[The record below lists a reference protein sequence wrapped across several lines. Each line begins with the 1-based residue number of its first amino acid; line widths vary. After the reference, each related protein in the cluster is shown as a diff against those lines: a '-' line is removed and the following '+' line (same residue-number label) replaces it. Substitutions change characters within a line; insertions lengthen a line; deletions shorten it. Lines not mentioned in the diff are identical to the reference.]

1 MRIPSLKTILTACL
15 LTTVATAALAQ
26 EDYTQFVDPNIGTA
40 HSRWFF
46 YTPSAVP
53 FGMAKPAPA
62 TNAHYGNVSGWEAV
76 GYDHRHESI
85 EGFPN
90 LHEFQVGGMVFMAST
105 GTLKTIPGKLEN
117 PEEGYRS
124 RFDRKD
130 EVATPGYYSV
140 ILKDHGIKAELTAT
154 KRVALHR
161 YTFPAGNQSHILFD
175 IGNKQGESGNVKD
188 ARVYITPDGRI
199 EGFVTTLPVYVQKYQ
214 PGAEVSMYFSAV
226 VDKKPAAV
234 GVFQGATARPGVT
247 EQTGQ
252 GAGVYLT
259 FTTKDQESI
268 TIKAGF
274 SYTSIDNARLNLQ
287 TEAREL
293 TFDQARAQAHATW
306 NDYLGRIKVEGKVR
320 EDKVKFYTGLFHA
333 LLGRGLASDVNGAYP
348 KNDGAVGQIALD
360 ASGNPVHHHYNTDAV
375 WGAFWNL
382 TQLWAIAYPEY
393 YSDFVKSQL
402 LVYKDAGWLG
412 DGIANSRY
420 VSGVGTN
427 FVSLVMAS
435 AYMAGIRDFDVNQ
448 AYQASLKNEVEGK
461 NRPRGA
467 GKLDVDQFVKYGYVP
482 HLDKGNDWEEMWKF
496 SASHTLE
503 YSFSAYAV
511 AQWAK
516 ALGKKDDYE
525 KLLRLS
531 RGWEQIYDPALKLVH
546 PKTAEGKFIDN
557 FKPGEPWR
565 GFQEGNAW
573 QYTFYVPHDP
583 EALIK
588 KIGQEK
594 FNARLDSIFTL
605 SQKNAFGG
613 GTTLDAF
620 SGLAGLYNHGNQPNL
635 HISWLFNYSGKP
647 SLTQKWVRAICHE
660 FYGTT
665 GIHGYGYG
673 QDEDQGQ
680 LGAWYV
686 VASMGLFDV
695 KGLTD
700 LKPTLG
706 IASPVFDKITI
717 QLRAPY
723 ATGKEFV
730 IETQNNGGGNIYVQS
745 MSFDGRK
752 VKKPFIA
759 LDDIRKG
766 GTLTLQMGNQPRND
780 YNR

>member
-1 MRIPSLKTILTACL
+1 MRIPSPKVILTACL
-15 LTTVATAALAQ
+15 LVTVATAARAQ

-62 TNAHYGNVSGWEAV
+62 TNAHYGNAHGWDAV

-124 RFDRKD
+124 RFDRKE

-140 ILKDHGIKAELTAT
+140 ILKDHSIKAELTAT
-154 KRVALHR
+154 ERVALHR
-161 YTFPAGNQSHILFD
+161 YTFPAGDQSHILFD

-226 VDKKPAAV
+226 VDKKPTAV
-234 GVFQGATARPGVT
+234 GVFQGATAKPGVT
-247 EQTGQ
+247 EQTGP

-259 FTTKDQESI
+259 FTTKDQESV

-287 TEAREL
+287 TEARDL
-293 TFDQARAQAHATW
+293 TFDQARTQAHATW
-306 NDYLGRIKVEGKVR
+306 NDYLGRMKVEGKVR

-348 KNDGAVGQIALD
+348 RNNGIVGQIALD
-360 ASGNPVHHHYNTDAV
+360 ASGKPAHHHYNTDAV

-402 LVYKDAGWLG
+402 LIYKDAGWLG

-435 AYMAGIRDFDVNQ
+435 AYMAGIRDFDVNL
-448 AYQASLKNEVEGK
+448 AYQASLKNEIEGK
-461 NRPRGA
+461 DRPRGA

-482 HLDKGNDWEEMWKF
+482 HLDKGSDWEETWKF

-503 YSFSAYAV
+503 YSFSSYAV
-511 AQWAK
+511 AQWAR

-531 RGWEQIYDPALKLVH
+531 RGWEQLYDPALKLVH
-546 PKTAEGKFIDN
+546 PKTADGKFIDN

-588 KIGQEK
+588 KIGRDK

-620 SGLAGLYNHGNQPNL
+620 SGLAGLYNQGNQPNL

-647 SLTQKWVRAICHE
+647 SLTQKWVRAICNE

-700 LKPTLG
+700 IKPTLG
-706 IASPVFDKITI
+706 IASPIFDKITI

-730 IETQNNGGGNIYVQS
+730 IETMNNTGGNIYVQS
-745 MSFDGRK
+745 INLDGRK
-752 VKKPFIA
+752 VKKTFIA
-759 LDDIRKG
+759 LDDIKKG
-766 GTLTLQMGNQPRND
+766 GKLTLQMGSQPRND
-780 YNR
+780 YSR